1 MALTLSSTS
10 FKEGEIIPVKHH
22 MGEAYGMGCAGGNV
36 SPELH
41 WEGVPEGT
49 KSIVIQCFDPDAPT
63 GSGFWHWVGAN
74 IPATATSVSEG
85 GGLPEG
91 SLETRTDIGAP
102 GWIGPCPPEGHGV
115 HRYIFT
121 ISCLGVASIP
131 VDVDSSAAV
140 VGFMTNMNAIEQAK
154 LTGVVAR

>member
-1 MALTLSSTS
+1 MALTLESKS

-22 MGEAYGMGCAGGNV
+22 MSEAYGMGCTGGNV

-63 GSGFWHWVGAN
+63 GSGFWHWVVAN
-74 IPATATSVSEG
+74 IPANTTSIPEG
-85 GGLPEG
+85 GGAPEG

-121 ISCLGVASIP
+121 ISCLSVGSIP

>member
-10 FKEGEIIPVKHH
+10 FKEGESIPVKHH

-49 KSIVIQCFDPDAPT
+49 KSIVIQCFDPDAPS
-63 GSGFWHWVGAN
+63 GSGFWHWVVAN
-74 IPATATSVSEG
+74 IPANATSVSEG

-121 ISCLGVASIP
+121 ISWLGVASIP